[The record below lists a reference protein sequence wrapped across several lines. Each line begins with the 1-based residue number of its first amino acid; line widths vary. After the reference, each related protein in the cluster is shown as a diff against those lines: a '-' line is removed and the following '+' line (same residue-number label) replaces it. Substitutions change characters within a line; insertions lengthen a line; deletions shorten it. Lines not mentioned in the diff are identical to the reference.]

1 MYGHKMSESPPN
13 LEYLMASV
21 IRLMAACTENPC
33 PQQART
39 LLHLL
44 DYLAKHPRVDATP
57 GVAGAVGQAAAIW
70 RARLAELIAPGG
82 HVH

>member
-1 MYGHKMSESPPN
+1 MSDSPSNPPN

-39 LLHLL
+39 LVHLL
-44 DYLAKHPRVDATP
+44 NYLAKHPRLDATP
-57 GVAGAVGQAAAIW
+57 GVAGAVVQAAAIW
-70 RARLAELIAPGG
+70 RARLAVLAPPGER
-82 HVH
+82 VH